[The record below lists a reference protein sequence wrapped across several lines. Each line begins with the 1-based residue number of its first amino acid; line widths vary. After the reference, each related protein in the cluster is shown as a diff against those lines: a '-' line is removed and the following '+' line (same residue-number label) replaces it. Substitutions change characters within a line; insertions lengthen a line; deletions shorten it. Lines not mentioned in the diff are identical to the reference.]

1 MFKISLSN
9 KLKRGNNQFVQA
21 QEKTDKD
28 QEDEKE
34 SEPNKVVKQSNITTF
49 SGGGF
54 VIKNTN
60 VKADHL

>member
-34 SEPNKVVKQSNITTF
+34 SEPKKVVKQSNITTF